1 LDGDA
6 TTFGGRQIF
15 AALVPL
21 ERGVMA
27 EPNLPQTGI
36 PPLAT
41 GAALKAPEETAR
53 PAGIRPAAPASLD
66 IHAYSSAER
75 WLHRISVLLFVFV
88 CAVVGMLL
96 VILPWRPEWTDNHL
110 LLGYPQLRDML
121 GNGFVRGLCT
131 GLGIL
136 DVWIGF
142 SEAIHYHEDQR
153 S

>member
-1 LDGDA
+1 
-6 TTFGGRQIF
+6 
-15 AALVPL
+15 
-21 ERGVMA
+21 MA

-53 PAGIRPAAPASLD
+53 PASRPIP
-66 IHAYSSAER
+66 AYSSAER

-110 LLGYPQLRDML
+110 LQGYPQLRDLL

-142 SEAIHYHEDQR
+142 SEAINYHEDQR